1 MYEQLTCSDAEKVTI
16 DVDNGGFKVKGSEIS
31 VEFQKLTKQTAI
43 DDDDMDMMAD
53 DETI

>member
-31 VEFQKLTKQTAI
+31 VMPQHVKA
-43 DDDDMDMMAD
+43 A
-53 DETI
+53 